1 LLNQLISRKPS
12 TNGTNFCYKYV
23 IKAKAMNYSIVAIIG
38 AVAVV
43 LILFLIWRNRKDEKD
58 FKKSFTQSELKPDEE
73 EKLPPPVE

>member
-1 LLNQLISRKPS
+1 
-12 TNGTNFCYKYV
+12 
-23 IKAKAMNYSIVAIIG
+23 MNYSIVAIIG